1 MATAAPPDQQG
12 AYPSLL
18 TALCARDTYT
28 RGHCDRVCTLALA
41 LGRAFDLAEHELDA
55 LRLASQLHDI
65 GKIGVR
71 DDVLFKRG
79 RLDAAQWEEMKA
91 HSIHGERIVN
101 QTFLS
106 NRAEVAAMVRHH
118 HEAFDG
124 SGYPDGL
131 VQAAIP
137 RCSRILLVVDAYDA
151 MTSGRPYRTPRSH
164 AEAVGI
170 IVGEAGTR
178 LDPVVVAAFTDLAR
192 SPQWR
197 DASAGSDLPQPRA

>member
-18 TALCARDTYT
+18 TALCARDAYT

-41 LGRAFDLAEHELDA
+41 LGRRLDLCERDLDA

-71 DDVLFKRG
+71 DDVLYKRG
-79 RLDAAQWEEMKA
+79 RLDPAEWDEMKA
-91 HSIHGERIVN
+91 HAIHGERIVN
-101 QTFLS
+101 QTYLS
-106 NRAEVAAMVRHH
+106 NRAEVAAIVRHH

-131 VQAAIP
+131 SQAAIP
-137 RCSRILLVVDAYDA
+137 RASRILLVVDAYDA
-151 MTSGRPYRTPRSH
+151 MTSGRPYRAPRSH
-164 AEAVGI
+164 AEAIGI
-170 IVGEAGTR
+170 IAGEAGTQ
-178 LDPVVVAAFTDLAR
+178 LDPAVVAAFVDFANTPPWRESDAYGDPAR
-192 SPQWR
+192 P
-197 DASAGSDLPQPRA
+197 A

>member
-18 TALCARDTYT
+18 TALCARDAYT
-28 RGHCDRVCTLALA
+28 RGHCDRVCVLALA
-41 LGRAFDLAEHELDA
+41 MGRALDLPGHELDA
-55 LRLASQLHDI
+55 LRIASRLHDI

-71 DDVLFKRG
+71 DEVLFKRG
-79 RLDAAQWEEMKA
+79 RLEAAEWEEMKA

-106 NRAEVAAMVRHH
+106 NRTEVAAIVRHH

-131 VQAAIP
+131 SGESIP
-137 RCSRILLVVDAYDA
+137 HASRVLLVVDAYDA

-164 AEAVGI
+164 AEAVEAI
-170 IVGEAGTR
+170 MGEAGTR
-178 LDPVVVAAFTDLAR
+178 LDPAVVAAFADFAR
-192 SPQWR
+192 GPRWPQANPGGER
-197 DASAGSDLPQPRA
+197 TLQRH